1 MLGRV
6 ADLGEHAIIERIRNR
21 VPPACPPVL
30 IGIGDDAAVL
40 EPERGNLIVV
50 TTDGLVEGTHFDR
63 AFSSAADIGHKA
75 LAVNLSDLAAMGAT
89 PRHALLS
96 LVLPPTMLVQDVD
109 QMIDTLLALA
119 ARHRTTLVGGNI
131 TASATPSTSSGA
143 GPLVVDVTAMGS
155 AKRRRV
161 LTRTGARPGDIIY
174 LSGTIGA
181 AAAGLAS
188 LQRAKEANSRSAD
201 DRSMDACQQRYR
213 RPEPRVRL
221 GAALGRNRAARACI
235 DLSDG
240 LGDAVLQLA
249 VASNVGARIDADA
262 LPVHP
267 KARAWFTSSGTDP
280 IVSAVSGGEDYE
292 LAFTAPPSFRGRLA
306 HVKQQLGDLA
316 ITAIGI
322 VTKEQHVVLRCDG
335 VDVPLPTGF
344 EHFSE

>member
-1 MLGRV
+1 MRARV

-21 VPPACPPVL
+21 VPPAAPPVL
-30 IGIGDDAAVL
+30 VGIGDDAAVL
-40 EPERGNLIVV
+40 EPENGTLTIV

-63 AFSSAADIGHKA
+63 TLSSAADIGHKA

-96 LVLPPTMLVQDVD
+96 MVLPPAMLVQDVD
-109 QMIDTLLALA
+109 QMIDALLALA

-131 TASATPSTSSGA
+131 TASASTPSGT
-143 GPLVVDVTAMGS
+143 GPLVVDVTAIGC

-161 LTRTGARPGDIIY
+161 LTRAGARPGDIIY

-181 AAAGLAS
+181 AAAGLES
-188 LQRAKEANSRSAD
+188 LQRAKETDSGSTD
-201 DRSMDACQQRYR
+201 DRSMDGCRQRYR

-249 VASNVGARIDADA
+249 VASDVGARINADA
-262 LPVHP
+262 VPIHP
-267 KARAWFTSSGTDP
+267 EARAWFMSLGTDP
-280 IVSAVSGGEDYE
+280 VANAVSGGEDYE
-292 LAFTAPPSFRGRLA
+292 LAFTAPQAFRKRLA
-306 HVKQQLGDLA
+306 HVKKQLGTVT
-316 ITAIGI
+316 ITEIGV
-322 VTKEQHVVLRCDG
+322 VTKEPGVVLHRDG
-335 VDVPLPTGF
+335 IETPLPAGF
-344 EHFSE
+344 EHFAK